1 MDRGIFKGTFYCPE
15 GPEVVLDDMEFDL
28 NPIEQTLVD
37 EVMASETLTRTEL
50 ELAAVG
56 NGLVWHKDHF
66 EMLDDMDVEDCLILM
81 RHRKYSSNY
90 FLC

>member
-1 MDRGIFKGTFYCPE
+1 MDRGIFEGTFYCPE

-28 NPIEQTLVD
+28 NPIEETLVD
-37 EVMASETLTRTEL
+37 EVMVSETLTRMEL
-50 ELAAVG
+50 NLAAVG

-66 EMLDDMDVEDCLILM
+66 EMLDNTDAEDCQILM
-81 RHRKYSSNY
+81 RHHEYSSNY

>member
-1 MDRGIFKGTFYCPE
+1 MDRGIFEGTFYCPE

-28 NPIEQTLVD
+28 NPVEQTLVD
-37 EVMASETLTRTEL
+37 EVMASETLTRMEL

-66 EMLDDMDVEDCLILM
+66 EMLDDTDTEDCAILL
-81 RHRKYSSNY
+81 RHCEDSSNY